1 MSKAKKRKCHFLDE
15 YTKEWSF
22 IKKGRTDEEALCVIC
37 NCFLSVTHG
46 GKNDVKHHISTTN
59 HKKKFTVVSTSSPI
73 SKFMIKQ
80 DTQEELLITA
90 AELTTAYK
98 VVKHHQSFSSLDC
111 IVKLNAMM
119 YSDSKIAAK
128 QSTARTKAT
137 AIIKNILAPNSV
149 SEIKKKLQEV
159 SYYGIGTDASNHKA
173 EKMFSLILQ
182 YFTEDDGIQH
192 KLLKFDS
199 LKNETI
205 SKYCIDTLRQLQ
217 IPLDKLIAFCG
228 DNTNT
233 NFGGLQRRG
242 QCNVFH
248 KIKEDLGRPIE
259 GIGCPAHIL
268 HNTISSASGILSI
281 DVEVIVLKIF
291 NYFVIYTVRTE
302 KLKEFCSIVDINY
315 QTLLSHSRTRWL
327 SLMPAV
333 ERILKLWTP
342 LKIFFD

>member
-46 GKNDVKHHISTTN
+46 GKADVKHHISTTN

-149 SEIKKKLQEV
+149 SEIKKKIAR
-159 SYYGIGTDASNHKA
+159 S
-173 EKMFSLILQ
+173 FILRNR
-182 YFTEDDGIQH
+182 H
-192 KLLKFDS
+192 
-199 LKNETI
+199 
-205 SKYCIDTLRQLQ
+205 
-217 IPLDKLIAFCG
+217 
-228 DNTNT
+228 
-233 NFGGLQRRG
+233 
-242 QCNVFH
+242 
-248 KIKEDLGRPIE
+248 
-259 GIGCPAHIL
+259 
-268 HNTISSASGILSI
+268 
-281 DVEVIVLKIF
+281 
-291 NYFVIYTVRTE
+291 
-302 KLKEFCSIVDINY
+302 
-315 QTLLSHSRTRWL
+315 
-327 SLMPAV
+327 
-333 ERILKLWTP
+333 
-342 LKIFFD
+342 